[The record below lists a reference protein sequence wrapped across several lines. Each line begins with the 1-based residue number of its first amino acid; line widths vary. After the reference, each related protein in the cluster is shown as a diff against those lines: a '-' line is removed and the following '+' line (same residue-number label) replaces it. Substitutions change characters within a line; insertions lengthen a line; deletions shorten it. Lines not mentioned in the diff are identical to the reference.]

1 MPAADFRHGPIGTAL
16 ARSPLNPI
24 PTPEDL
30 VRLFSRLASV
40 LVIAILLPPRRA
52 AAQQA
57 ADGGG
62 PVPVSLDEAV
72 RQAQANAPQMTQ
84 AVGQTRV
91 ASAAYKASIANFLP
105 SLSFYRGAG
114 HQQGSYYL
122 QGNLI
127 PTTGGWGYNQN
138 YGASIVLFNGGQN
151 VLDYRAARA
160 SLDAAQENQ
169 IVQRYQ
175 IALQVKKQYF
185 AVLAAREAVA
195 AAEDQVKEANEQM
208 AVTNAEYAGGSKSR
222 ADSLASAV
230 TVGKAQLALAK
241 ARGDLVAGGTQLTHL
256 VGATHEVTA
265 TPSDT
270 GLVPTINLDSAQL
283 VQLALHGPA
292 VQQAEHLVSANR
304 SSWWASLAAYLPTLS
319 VGYSSGT
326 SWQSQ
331 HFVLGGGGG
340 GTRSTSNNLGF
351 GISYSIF
358 SGFQR
363 EQRVVTASV
372 DRDNA
377 AASLRDA
384 RLAARENIA
393 QYLAQF
399 RTAGIEIQLQ
409 RLTIQ
414 SAEASVAAKDAQ
426 YRAGAV
432 QLVDVLTQQ
441 TALAQ
446 ARQALIQARLDAR
459 TAKAQIEAVI
469 GKDIE

>member
-1 MPAADFRHGPIGTAL
+1 MR
-16 ARSPLNPI
+16 
-24 PTPEDL
+24 
-30 VRLFSRLASV
+30 VFSRLFAPLAIALV
-40 LVIAILLPPRRA
+40 LPALPA
-52 AAQQA
+52 AAQDA
-57 ADGGG
+57 SGGGGGGG
-62 PVPVSLDEAV
+62 PVPISLDEAV
-72 RQAQANAPQMTQ
+72 QQAQANAPLMMQ

-105 SLSFYRGAG
+105 SLSIYRGAG

-138 YGASIVLFNGGQN
+138 YQAGIVLFNGGQN

-175 IALQVKKQYF
+175 IALQVKQQYF
-185 AVLAAREAVA
+185 AVLAAREGVA
-195 AAEDQVKEANEQM
+195 AAEQQLKEANEQM
-208 AVTNAEYAGGSKSR
+208 AVTDAEFAGGSKSR

-230 TVGKAQLALAK
+230 ALALARVGLAK
-241 ARGDLVAGGTQLTHL
+241 AKGALITGGTQLTRL

-270 GLVPTINLDSAQL
+270 GLVPKISLDSAQL

-351 GISYSIF
+351 GVSYSIF

-384 RLAARENIA
+384 RLAAREGIA
-393 QYLAQF
+393 EYLAQF
-399 RTAGIEIQLQ
+399 RTAETEIELQ
-409 RLTIQ
+409 QLTIE

-459 TAKAQIEAVI
+459 TAKAQIEALI
-469 GKDIE
+469 GRDLG